1 MNTGKHEQITAFLA
15 TLGALLI
22 VYLATLGF
30 AAWFPQIVGKL
41 ETFGLGTI
49 TGGLIGI
56 LRIPSQ
62 RNVTIDNSP
71 GDPVPVDQAG
81 DALKDKASEQ

>member
-1 MNTGKHEQITAFLA
+1 MSTKHEQLIAFMA
-15 TLGALLI
+15 TLLSLMV
-22 VYLATLGF
+22 VYMGTLVM
-30 AAWFPQIVGKL
+30 AAYYPSIVGKL

-62 RNVTIDNSP
+62 RNVTVDNPRS
-71 GDPVPVDQAG
+71 DPVPTDDVG
-81 DALKDKASEQ
+81 PRPGEGEG